1 MSDSL
6 INPEDGQPL
15 LPATVGDGDVFC
27 ERMLEHE
34 GEFTGDRLFAQKPE
48 IYRGVVALLARGWGA
63 QRIADVLKVS
73 KNTVKAVRTREG
85 QTIEDVKARLSGEG
99 FDLAGDAL
107 EAAKMIVEEVMSD
120 PFKRRKLT
128 VKDAKDLAIVAGVAV
143 QNGQLLSGA
152 PTSRVEVHE
161 LQTPE
166 HDAFNAYINGLQK
179 LAPAI
184 DPAKVI
190 DLAPDPAGAAAMGCR
205 GETLGQ
211 KEGASDGGAGT
222 GDATD
227 GTAGSGAPGTGP
239 E

>member
-1 MSDSL
+1 MDSL
-6 INPEDGQPL
+6 INPEADGQPL
-15 LPATVGDGDVFC
+15 LPGQPGYAADVFTDQ
-27 ERMLEHE
+27 MLEHE

-63 QRIADVLKVS
+63 QKIADTLKVS

-85 QTIEDVKARLSGEG
+85 QTIESVKARLSGEG

-107 EAAKMIVEEVMSD
+107 EAAKLIVEEVMSD
-120 PFKRRKLT
+120 PYKRRKLT

-166 HDAFNAYINGLQK
+166 HDAFNLYIEGLK
-179 LAPAI
+179 KAAPAI
-184 DPAKVI
+184 DPSKVI
-190 DLAPDPAGAAAMGCR
+190 DLPPDPATGTAMGLR
-205 GETLGQ
+205 G
-211 KEGASDGGAGT
+211 
-222 GDATD
+222 
-227 GTAGSGAPGTGP
+227 GTAGQNGGAMAEGARAESAAGAAGGA